1 MKILSRNVNGIRAV
15 MKKDFLWIIHK
26 EDPDIFCLQETKA
39 FVHQMPP
46 EMQVLPHH
54 QHMCRHA
61 GTRAGYAGTA
71 IFAKTAYT
79 HSCNTFDHSDK
90 FHEDGRIT
98 EIEVADMV
106 LLINGYFPN
115 WWTRADGTEM
125 LSYKLAFYDE
135 LETYIL
141 WKMKEWYEVILTWD
155 MNIVHTEIDIAR
167 PKENQKSI
175 WFLPVER
182 KRIGDF
188 MQTCGLTDMFRHF
201 SPDALDEYTRW
212 SYRAGARA
220 RNVWRRI
227 DYFMLSE
234 WLLKKAISCT
244 HRQDILGSDHC
255 PVELI
260 IDL

>member
-1 MKILSRNVNGIRAV
+1 MK
-15 MKKDFLWIIHK
+15 K

-46 EMQVLPHH
+46 EMNLLPHTNI
-54 QHMCRHA
+54 CRHT

-71 IFAKTAYT
+71 IFSKSWYVA
-79 HSCNTFDHSDK
+79 SCNDHVHSQK

-98 EIEVADMV
+98 EVEIADKI

-115 WWTRADGTEM
+115 WGTRANGTEM
-125 LSYKLAFYDE
+125 LSYKLVFYDE
-135 LETYIL
+135 LESYIL
-141 WKMKEWYEVILTWD
+141 SKKSEWYEIILTWD

-175 WFLPVER
+175 WFLPIER
-182 KRIGDF
+182 KRIWDF
-188 MQTCGLTDMFRHF
+188 MQTCGLVDMFRYF
-201 SPDALDEYTRW
+201 SPDVIDEYTRW
-212 SYRAGARA
+212 SYRAGARL

-234 WLLKKAISCT
+234 WLTSKAVSCS

-260 IDL
+260 INL

>member
-1 MKILSRNVNGIRAV
+1 MQ
-15 MKKDFLWIIHK
+15 K

-46 EMQVLPHH
+46 EINILPHTNF
-54 QHMCRHA
+54 CRHA

-71 IFAKTAYT
+71 IFSKSWFATSCNDHT
-79 HSCNTFDHSDK
+79 HSEK

-98 EIEVADMV
+98 EVEIADKI

-115 WWTRADGTEM
+115 GGTRADGTEM

-135 LETYIL
+135 LESYIL
-141 WKMKEWYEVILTWD
+141 SKKSKWYEIILTWD

-175 WFLPVER
+175 WFLPIER
-182 KRIGDF
+182 KRIWDF
-188 MQTCGLTDMFRHF
+188 MQTCGLADMFRHF
-201 SPDALDEYTRW
+201 SPDVIDEYTRW

-234 WLLKKAISCT
+234 WLMDKAVSCR
-244 HRQDILGSDHC
+244 HRQDIMGSDHC
-255 PVELI
+255 PVELV